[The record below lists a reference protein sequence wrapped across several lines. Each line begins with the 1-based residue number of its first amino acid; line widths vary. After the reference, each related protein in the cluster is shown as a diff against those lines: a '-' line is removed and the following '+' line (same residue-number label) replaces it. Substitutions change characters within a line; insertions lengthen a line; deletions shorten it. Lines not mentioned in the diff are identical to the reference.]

1 MPADPTPTTLTAEP
15 GSSSKAHF
23 PLDAKFPVYAIAW
36 TDDSTVL
43 LAGGGGSSRTGVK
56 NRISMYSVD
65 PKKRQLS
72 LVTEHELSKEEDAPM
87 TMAFDRTAKALVAG
101 INSSA
106 DQLKKG
112 VNENLR
118 VFSYDEKSITY
129 EKRKQTFT
137 SVDPD
142 HYQANPALPFAR
154 LHRLTSIRNSQ
165 KVTAFSRSTPPLLAA
180 GSTDSQ
186 LSLVTYPG
194 LEDVLPTLQYEK
206 EEIYDADFDDSG
218 DMLVGTSSNKL
229 CVWSTKVADKEATPE
244 PLQVIERPVLKKE
257 LACTFRAAKFG
268 RAQTAFNLYTVVN
281 ASPATRV
288 RKPPAG
294 SQKAFVS
301 LWDARAWKLLKTRT
315 VSQKPVTAFDVSE
328 DGTLL
333 AYGSSDLSVGILDA
347 VTLRPILTVLHAHD
361 FPVTSLKFN
370 PSASILISGSA
381 DNSVRVIEVPSP
393 GQRGGNSTT
402 YTVLFTLLILILAIL
417 IQMTFG
423 EDLLRVARSVL

>member
-23 PLDAKFPVYAIAW
+23 PLDAKFPVYAIVW
-36 TDDSTVL
+36 MDDSTVL

-56 NRISMYSVD
+56 NRISMYAVD

-72 LVTEHELSKEEDAPM
+72 LVTQHELSKEEDAPM
-87 TMAFDRTAKALVAG
+87 TMAIDRKTKALVAG

-106 DQLKKG
+106 DQLEKG

-118 VFSYDEKSITY
+118 VFSYDANSIKY

-142 HYQANPALPFAR
+142 HY
-154 LHRLTSIRNSQ
+154 Q

-186 LSLVTYPG
+186 ISLVAYPE
-194 LEDVLPTLQYEK
+194 LEDVLPTLQYDK
-206 EEIYDADFDDSG
+206 EEIYDADFNDAG

-268 RAQTAFNLYTVVN
+268 RAQTASNLYTVVN

-381 DNSVRVIEVPSP
+381 DNSVRVIEVPSLD
-393 GQRGGNSTT
+393 QRGGNSTT

-423 EDLLRVARSVL
+423 EDLLRAARAIL

>member
-23 PLDAKFPVYAIAW
+23 PLDAKFPVYATAW

-87 TMAFDRTAKALVAG
+87 TMAVNRKAKALVAG

-106 DQLKKG
+106 DQLEKG

-118 VFSYDEKSITY
+118 VFSYDDKSITY

-142 HYQANPALPFAR
+142 HYQ
-154 LHRLTSIRNSQ
+154 
-165 KVTAFSRSTPPLLAA
+165 KVTAFSRSMPPLLAA

-186 LSLVTYPG
+186 LSLVTYPE

-229 CVWSTKVADKEATPE
+229 CVWSTKIADKEATPE

-268 RAQTAFNLYTVVN
+268 RAQTGSNLYTVVN

-423 EDLLRVARSVL
+423 EDLLRAARSVL